1 MGKLDMDDR
10 SPEVVASVRE
20 KLAQQLPP
28 HSSRKEKSLAAARIL
43 FFDCSVHPSAKLV
56 LECTQHGS
64 LTDINRDVHE
74 FWRELREKAKLRI
87 NAPEL
92 PQHLVDGFGDALR
105 QIWEMCSATAQEAA
119 SEVRLRAIE
128 SVNQAEAREEHAL
141 QEKRQAQ
148 EQVHEAVAAL
158 RQERDRREEA
168 AREASLLQAEVAN
181 LKAEGQ
187 KLSDRV
193 QAEINARAEA
203 EKRFTSELEAIRQ
216 ERLREADRFKGEINF
231 AKQQIE
237 AARMSEKTAREQFA
251 TTKSGLE
258 VELTQYRTRL
268 GIADASLAQAMTE
281 LGEAKGLNRALAKS
295 VEDLRERVRFLTT
308 QAAKRTVS
316 SKAPL
321 QRRSLRR

>member
-10 SPEVVASVRE
+10 SPELVASVRE
-20 KLAQQLPP
+20 KLAQQITS

-92 PQHLVDGFGDALR
+92 PQHLVDGFGDTLR
-105 QIWEMCSATAQEAA
+105 QIWEMCSAAAQEAA

-128 SVNQAEAREEHAL
+128 SVSKADARAEQAI
-141 QEKRQAQ
+141 QERRLAQ
-148 EQVHEAVAAL
+148 EQVSEAVAEL
-158 RQERDRREEA
+158 RKERDRREEA
-168 AREASLLQAEVAN
+168 VTAASLLQAEIEN

-187 KLSDRV
+187 KLTDRV

-203 EKRFTSELEAIRQ
+203 EKRFTSELEAVRQ

-251 TTKSGLE
+251 ATKSGME
-258 VELTQYRTRL
+258 VELTHYRTRL
-268 GIADASLAQAMTE
+268 GSADASLAQAMAE

-295 VEDLRERVRFLTT
+295 VEDLQERLRFMTMD
-308 QAAKRTVS
+308 AAKRSVS

-321 QRRSLRR
+321 KRRSLR

>member
-105 QIWEMCSATAQEAA
+105 QIWEMCSAAAQESA

-128 SVNQAEAREEHAL
+128 SVNQAEAREEQAL
-141 QEKRQAQ
+141 QEKRLAQ

-168 AREASLLQAEVAN
+168 AREASLLQAEVEN

-193 QAEINARAEA
+193 QAEINARADA

-251 TTKSGLE
+251 ATKSGME

-268 GIADASLAQAMTE
+268 GSADASLAQAMTE

-308 QAAKRTVS
+308 QGAKRTVS